1 MSFFNICCFFIS
13 NSKIMWWVIINITQI
28 LSNKIPNQNIF
39 VSILLNFCL
48 IFRIKYPIWKS
59 IQSKIFPFHVTP
71 IILNIILIL
80 NFITRFQNR
89 KIILEMLRS
98 TKSLHLMTV
107 STFMLLIFY
116 FFVVFVIDIALLS
129 AHWTVFF
136 APHVFQS

>member
-13 NSKIMWWVIINITQI
+13 NSKIMWWVIINIAQF

-39 VSILLNFCL
+39 VSILLNFCF

-59 IQSKIFPFHVTP
+59 IQFKVFPFHVTT

-80 NFITRFQNR
+80 NFITRIQNR
-89 KIILEMLRS
+89 KIILEMLWS

-129 AHWTVFF
+129 AHWTVLF